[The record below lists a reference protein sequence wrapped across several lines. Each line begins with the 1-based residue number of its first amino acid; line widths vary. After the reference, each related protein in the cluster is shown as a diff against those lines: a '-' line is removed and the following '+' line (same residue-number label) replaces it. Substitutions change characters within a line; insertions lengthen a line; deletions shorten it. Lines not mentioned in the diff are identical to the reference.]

1 MAEEFEEYLEFE
13 EAAQSLSSNIDVL
26 IGSITRAVISS
37 YFSFRMPPLPFR
49 RKLPKFVLI
58 FLLSHLSSRLILFTR
73 DAQLQLDPHF
83 FFRLQLLFLLCTL
96 GFFVTYECLWLLF
109 EFFIGAFTY
118 VFHQFPGLDEDPEW
132 VIDSEAG
139 TLEDVDR
146 DSFSEELGD
155 DSDIFEE
162 HWDVAWIFSNGYLTE
177 PSLNEIDE
185 LDSYHR
191 QQLKLSEEEK
201 AILRD
206 EPTDIIKNLGILIAL
221 RSASEADPQSRAASV
236 PKQRKRKTEADGSAA
251 DSPGPS
257 TAVVSDKLNR
267 LKGSTQRSTSV
278 SSTQA
283 REAREAREGIAVKS
297 EEGVEGTK
305 STLAERTGQLVVGA
319 EVVFKHNKKQ
329 QGVEG
334 EGIQCIIKSISGE
347 GHKKR

>member
-1 MAEEFEEYLEFE
+1 L
-13 EAAQSLSSNIDVL
+13 
-26 IGSITRAVISS
+26 GRW
-37 YFSFRMPPLPFR
+37 
-49 RKLPKFVLI
+49 
-58 FLLSHLSSRLILFTR
+58 
-73 DAQLQLDPHF
+73 
-83 FFRLQLLFLLCTL
+83 L
-96 GFFVTYECLWLLF
+96 GFSVT
-109 EFFIGAFTY
+109 
-118 VFHQFPGLDEDPEW
+118 D
-132 VIDSEAG
+132 
-139 TLEDVDR
+139 
-146 DSFSEELGD
+146 
-155 DSDIFEE
+155 
-162 HWDVAWIFSNGYLTE
+162 LTE
-177 PSLNEIDE
+177 PSLTEIDE

-278 SSTQA
+278 SSTQP
-283 REAREAREGIAVKS
+283 REAREGVAIKI

-319 EVVFKHNKKQ
+319 EVVYKHNKKQ

-334 EGIQCIIKSISGE
+334 EGIQCIIKSISVE